1 MTTRGLDE
9 RLVACGQ
16 GHLIDAVR
24 RAPAL
29 RGQVAGLDLDLI
41 TQLVRTLV
49 RSDSGHQA
57 PGEIAPPRAIPL
69 SRDAVDDAREAAART
84 AGEQALRDG
93 RVAVVLLAGGQG
105 TRLGFDGPKGDY
117 PLAPITRRTL
127 FAHHAAK
134 VAAIRARYATPLPW
148 FILTSPANDAET
160 QRSFAGADFFGLD
173 PGSVRFVVQG
183 TLPAVDRVTGAVLL
197 EAPDRLALSPDGHG
211 GLLSALRRNGAL
223 DEMDAV
229 GITMFQTFQV
239 DNPALRLARPEVIGH
254 HLMAG
259 AQMSSLAVRKRT
271 PAEKMGVIAQID
283 GRTGVVEYS
292 DLPDELAE
300 QRDAAGELVFWAGNV
315 AVHCMDVAFARR
327 LTDDGLALPYHRA
340 VKAVPFV
347 GPDGMLIEP
356 SDPNAVKF
364 ETFIF
369 DALPFAENSVTLE
382 VARDD
387 DFSPIKNAEG
397 DDSPATARRDMNRI
411 YARWLAAAGVE
422 VPRGDDG
429 EPVDLEI
436 DPRLALDADQLAA
449 ILPSGTTITRPTVL
463 GPP

>member
-1 MTTRGLDE
+1 MTTDLDAA
-9 RLVACGQ
+9 LIASGQ
-16 GHLIDAVR
+16 GHLVDAVR

-29 RGQVAGLDLDLI
+29 RDQVEGLDLDLI

-49 RSDSGHQA
+49 HSDSGHQA

-69 SRDAVDDAREAAART
+69 ARDAAGT
-84 AGEQALRDG
+84 AQNAQAHRVGEQALREG

-117 PLAPITRRTL
+117 PFAPITRRTL

-148 FILTSPANDAET
+148 FVLTSPANDTET
-160 QRSFAGADFFGLD
+160 QHSFASADFFGLD

-183 TLPAVDRVTGAVLL
+183 TLPAVDRVTGDVLL

-211 GLLSALRRNGAL
+211 GLLSALRRSGAL
-223 DEMDAV
+223 DEMAAA
-229 GITMFQTFQV
+229 GITLFQTFQV

-300 QRDAAGELVFWAGNV
+300 QRDAAGDLVFWAGNV
-315 AVHCMDVAFARR
+315 AVHCMDVSFARQ

-340 VKAVPFV
+340 IKAVPYL
-347 GPDGMLIEP
+347 GPDGILIEP
-356 SDPNAVKF
+356 TQANAVKF

-382 VARDD
+382 VARED
-387 DFSPIKNAEG
+387 DFSPIKNADG
-397 DDSPATARRDMNRI
+397 DDSPETARRDMNRI
-411 YARWLAAAGVE
+411 YARWLAAADVT
-422 VPRGDDG
+422 VPHDDDG

-436 DPRLALDADQLAA
+436 DPRLALDPEQLAGN
-449 ILPSGTTITRPTVL
+449 LPAGTTITGPTVL
-463 GPP
+463 GPA